1 MALVVNTLESSM
13 VDNMADNMV
22 IRPAGRLVGP
32 LKDHCPSCGGEFGW
46 RPHPEIPD
54 RWERDRD
61 YIGDCPHPEQPQGF
75 LQLGRLVAAPYSTKD
90 RLLLAFH
97 QLGPNGSFRRDLIPA
112 SGLSEKQLDGALRRS
127 LKTGHILRG
136 HQRELL
142 PVAGSAYVYQL
153 TWRGYAYLLTRFG
166 ISQNGAQHEE
176 DLSNLDS
183 WPSAYPSGYPS
194 GPAPAAG
201 L

>member
-1 MALVVNTLESSM
+1 M
-13 VDNMADNMV
+13 VDNMVESMV
-22 IRPAGRLVGP
+22 VRPAGRVVGP
-32 LKDHCPSCGGEFGW
+32 LKDHCPVCGGAYGW
-46 RPHPEIPD
+46 RPDPERPD
-54 RWERDRD
+54 VWNFEPG
-61 YIGDCPHPEQPQGF
+61 YVGDCPHPAQPQGF
-75 LQLGRLVAAPYSTKD
+75 LQLGRRVAAPYSTKD

-97 QLGPNGSFRRDLIPA
+97 QLGPNGAFRRDLVPA
-112 SGLSEKQLDGALRRS
+112 SGLSEKQVDGALRRS
-127 LKTGHILRG
+127 LETGHILRG

-153 TWRGYAYLLTRFG
+153 TWRGYTYLLIRFG

-183 WPSAYPSGYPS
+183 WPSAYPSG
-194 GPAPAAG
+194 PAPAAG